1 MLKVSE
7 ATPIL
12 DTTSQTLQGVLGVP
26 VVKHDTTVEVALRSV
41 AKYVAQ
47 EPNARLLKWDMSDDT
62 DIGGES
68 CFGDPDSRY
77 QSSTGLVK
85 RAVQSS

>member
-26 VVKHDTTVEVALRSV
+26 VVKHDTTVEVAIRSV

-47 EPNARLLKWDMSDDT
+47 NRMPVS
-62 DIGGES
+62 
-68 CFGDPDSRY
+68 
-77 QSSTGLVK
+77 
-85 RAVQSS
+85 